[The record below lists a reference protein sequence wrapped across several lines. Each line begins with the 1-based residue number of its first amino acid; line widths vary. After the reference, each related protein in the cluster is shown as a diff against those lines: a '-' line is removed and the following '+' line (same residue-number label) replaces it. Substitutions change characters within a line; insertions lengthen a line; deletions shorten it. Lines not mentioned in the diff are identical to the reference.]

1 MQAAAGLPLLSGSYA
16 TSCKPIPLR
25 SLCSC
30 AATLLQKSLAAWK
43 MNETIRTKY
52 GFMGLNIVLYV

>member
-30 AATLLQKSLAAWK
+30 AASESLAAWK